1 MSCWFGKQS
10 GQQTLTA
17 RAFCFLF
24 FADRTFWLHGTK
36 RAWLGGV
43 WHNGRRSSGAVRCGG
58 RGPRGGLPTAHQR
71 PPTRLNARRRL
82 AHQPQ
87 QTRSATAAQ
96 PPPAA
101 TRSRSFPNA
110 ALQSASIRRLELLA
124 RRGIDCSAAY
134 ARPDIHRIRVRVVCM
149 QCGPAQSFSFDTCVI
164 PPCQVLSNPAVH
176 H

>member
-71 PPTRLNARRRL
+71 PPTRLTPAAAL
-82 AHQPQ
+82 P
-87 QTRSATAAQ
+87 TSRSKHAPLLQ
-96 PPPAA
+96 HHHHPPPPVAA
-101 TRSRSFPNA
+101 AFSDA
-110 ALQSASIRRLELLA
+110 ALLSASIDRWSFLA
-124 RRGIDCSAAY
+124 HRGIDCSAAY